1 MFDMGALLV
10 RRGCARPGWQ
20 VNGAT
25 IAPYA
30 AITNVYSKTVINYVT
45 RLSVNVGT
53 GGTAAQPT
61 PQEQAAAR
69 EQHVVG
75 ACRPVPVSRAHLRR
89 NGRVFLFSV
98 AISEKAVIT
107 NPLEA
112 VSRNFDSRTR
122 RARPG
127 NRREILLKLA
137 LSCSVVHVVL
147 ILRRS
152 VSKRPVFFY
161 CPF

>member
-1 MFDMGALLV
+1 MGALLV

-45 RLSVNVGT
+45 RLSFNGGT

-98 AISEKAVIT
+98 AISEKAV
-107 NPLEA
+107 
-112 VSRNFDSRTR
+112 SRNFDSRTR